1 MKITQSLLAFAIC
14 GVLFTSCKENA
25 KDENDTATVEILDET
40 PAQLATASFTIEGMH
55 CAVGCAGTIQ
65 KKLAKLEGVEE
76 VDVDF
81 DNKKATITYDANKQT
96 PEILVQTVENISKD
110 YIISDVTSSA
120 DKAFY
125 SEKDKKK
132 KNKKEASKNEETT
145 EAKKECS
152 KDKKACCAS
161 KKAETL

>member
-1 MKITQSLLAFAIC
+1 MKITQSLLALAIC

-25 KDENDTATVEILDET
+25 KDENDTSTVEILDET

-81 DNKKATITYDANKQT
+81 DNKKATITKAGNK
-96 PEILVQTVENISKD
+96 P
-110 YIISDVTSSA
+110 A
-120 DKAFY
+120 
-125 SEKDKKK
+125 
-132 KNKKEASKNEETT
+132 KNMVLMGTRAMMAYMMSGTEGASKTP
-145 EAKKECS
+145 
-152 KDKKACCAS
+152 KALALVTKLIPRFS
-161 KKAETL
+161 G